1 VVAVLAA
8 AGAGGVQFLCFSKT
22 ERGQNLALL
31 VYIVTNVFLGFLFRK
46 EGEIFPKVTI
56 SGILALYIYL
66 WLTSKTIYSILSES
80 KNTLRSICF
89 PALYFLNRFFLSD
102 SYLLDLNP
110 WIASFVI
117 QIILLQLLFFIMKNE
132 DEDPDPDREGREK
145 KSLFKA

>member
-1 VVAVLAA
+1 MGDCLSARDNHSLCFQFYGVSGILKRSFSLSLSYSFCLLSIYILAGLSNIVVVAVLAA

-56 SGILALYIYL
+56 CFLSGILALYIYL

-80 KNTLRSICF
+80 F
-89 PALYFLNRFFLSD
+89 GAF
-102 SYLLDLNP
+102 
-110 WIASFVI
+110 ASLHYIF
-117 QIILLQLLFFIMKNE
+117 
-132 DEDPDPDREGREK
+132 
-145 KSLFKA
+145 